1 MESFI
6 YLFAWINL
14 KTGFHLECFFLNLK
28 CIHSIETPKI
38 LKQIF
43 KMPSCVNVIFF

>member
-14 KTGFHLECFFLNLK
+14 KTGFHLECFFKTSSAFIRTNTK
-28 CIHSIETPKI
+28 DP
-38 LKQIF
+38 
-43 KMPSCVNVIFF
+43 